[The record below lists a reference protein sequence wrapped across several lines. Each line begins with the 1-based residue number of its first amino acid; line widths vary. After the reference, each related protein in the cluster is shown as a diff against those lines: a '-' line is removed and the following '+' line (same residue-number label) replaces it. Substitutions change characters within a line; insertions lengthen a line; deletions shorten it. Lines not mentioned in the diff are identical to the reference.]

1 MRLRNL
7 RCEAAKVLTRTV
19 GQLMMVMVV
28 MVVVVV
34 VVIFGA
40 AQARKT
46 HKLHCCYNH
55 GYYFF

>member
-1 MRLRNL
+1 M
-7 RCEAAKVLTRTV
+7 
-19 GQLMMVMVV
+19 MMVM
-28 MVVVVV
+28 VVV

-55 GYYFF
+55 GYYFL